1 MVLLVPLRIDAPD
14 VTPSSVVHAP
24 RRRLHR
30 GGRHWRRLDLRLQVR
45 GRVPNLLTSGNADDP
60 NSLDENFD
68 LNHDRPFLLSMA
80 NAGKHTNGSQFFI
93 TVAPAKWLNGKHVV
107 FGEVVTGEKV
117 VREIEKLGSDK
128 GPPTKIVTIQNCG
141 LI

>member
-1 MVLLVPLRIDAPD
+1 
-14 VTPSSVVHAP
+14 
-24 RRRLHR
+24 
-30 GGRHWRRLDLRLQVR
+30 
-45 GRVPNLLTSGNADDP
+45 
-60 NSLDENFD
+60 
-68 LNHDRPFLLSMA
+68 MA